1 MEERP
6 RYGNFSTNQNCHTFR
21 LANRV
26 LQVTE
31 DFVNRE
37 LILGAQQYFAVQF
50 VRINIKFLFYSSFC
64 LKSV

>member
-6 RYGNFSTNQNCHTFR
+6 RYGNFSTNQKRHTFR

-26 LQVTE
+26 LHVTE

-37 LILGAQQYFAVQF
+37 LF
-50 VRINIKFLFYSSFC
+50 
-64 LKSV
+64 